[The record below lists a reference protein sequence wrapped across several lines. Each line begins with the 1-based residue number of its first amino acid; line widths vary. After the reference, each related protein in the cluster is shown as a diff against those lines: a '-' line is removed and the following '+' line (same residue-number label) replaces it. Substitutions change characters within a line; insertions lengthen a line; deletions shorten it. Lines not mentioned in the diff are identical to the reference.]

1 MRETC
6 LHIFVAA
13 LAWILLGGPQA
24 ANSQAGVRALVLQA
38 QGEQRSGDFVSAER
52 DYKAALAAA
61 PGFAELHM
69 NLGLLYHLQN
79 RQPEAMAE
87 FQRALKLQPRLA
99 GANFFLGVDYCKSGD
114 AAKAIPYL
122 TAAAKEEPNRKEIW
136 MWLATADEMASR
148 TEARAATLQHALQ
161 LFPGDIDVQ
170 YELGAAYEKLGQ
182 AAVLEIQRKDPPSFR
197 AEQLLGESY
206 AASSEWPVAVLHFQ
220 DAIALAPSAEGLH
233 AELGEVQLHAGNW
246 QAAQQAFD
254 AELMLN
260 PRSVRALA
268 RRGEVKLVQKDLTAA
283 LADWSQATVIDPA
296 QLARVLGVSSQQ
308 TAVAASEQLPDAARA
323 DLAALVPQLRA
334 QDTPASRFALD
345 FISAQTGEAAQTD
358 ASAADSR
365 PPDAPRSIAARC
377 DPAALRRKL
386 DAGNESAAADCA
398 PSLARMPLA
407 PALRAKAAA
416 ALFDAGKYQESL
428 AILASLHSDE
438 AHSADVLYWRARSYE
453 LLSAEVFLKLSQEAP
468 DSYRVHQL
476 LGDMAEAK
484 GDDAKAIEEYRA
496 AVAQKPSLLEL
507 HYTLGHLLWKD
518 LKVPEARAE
527 LQEVLK
533 LDPHHAGALE
543 DMGDTFLLE
552 HQPDA
557 ALPYL
562 TRALDS
568 DAQNPALHRDLGT
581 AYFDQRKYEQAEAEF
596 KVALPSDHDGSVHYK
611 LGRLYQVQGE
621 KDKAAREFAIS
632 AELNRASHAKI
643 EKKTER
649 LTEIEKSPG
658 QPQ

>member
-1 MRETC
+1 MRGAR
-6 LHIFVAA
+6 LHIFFAA
-13 LAWILLGGPQA
+13 LVWMLLGGSPAAKAQTDVQA
-24 ANSQAGVRALVLQA
+24 LALQA
-38 QGEQRSGDFVSAER
+38 QSEQQAGDLAAAER
-52 DYKAALAAA
+52 DYKAALAAD

-69 NLGLLYHLQN
+69 NLGLLYQLQN
-79 RQPEAMAE
+79 RQAEAMAE
-87 FQRALKLQPRLA
+87 FERALKLQPSLA
-99 GANFFLGVDYCKSGD
+99 GANFFLGVDYCKSGE
-114 AAKAIPYL
+114 AGKAIAYL

-136 MWLATADEMASR
+136 MWLASADEMAMR
-148 TEARAATLQHALQ
+148 TEARAATLQKALQ
-161 LFPGDIDVQ
+161 LFPDDIDVQ
-170 YELGAAYEKLGQ
+170 YELGTAYEKLGQ
-182 AAVLEIQRKDPPSFR
+182 AAVLEIQKKDPPSFR

-220 DAIALAPSAEGLH
+220 NAIALAPSAQGLH
-233 AELGEVQLHAGNW
+233 VELGEVQLHAGNW

-254 AELMLN
+254 DELKLN
-260 PRSVRALA
+260 PRSVRAIS
-268 RRGEVKLVQKDLTAA
+268 RRGETELTQKNIAAA
-283 LADWSQATVIDPA
+283 LQDWTQALAIDSV
-296 QLARVLGVSSQQ
+296 QLARILGAGAQQ
-308 TAVAASEQLPDAARA
+308 EPLAASEQLPDATRA

-334 QDTPASRFALD
+334 QDTPASRFALE
-345 FISAQTGEAAQTD
+345 FVAAQTGE
-358 ASAADSR
+358 SA
-365 PPDAPRSIAARC
+365 PPDTRAAPRADAARC
-377 DPAALRRKL
+377 TLAELRREL
-386 DAGNESAAADCA
+386 DAGNESAVASCA

-407 PALRAKAAA
+407 PALRTKAAA
-416 ALFDAGKYQESL
+416 ALFDAGRYQESL
-428 AILASLHSDE
+428 EILAVLQSEE

-453 LLSAEVFLKLSQEAP
+453 QLSAEVFLKLSQEAP

-496 AVAQKPSLLEL
+496 AVAQKPALPEL

-533 LDPHHAGALE
+533 LDSHHAGALE
-543 DMGDTFLLE
+543 DMGDTYLLE

-562 TRALDS
+562 SKALDS

-581 AYFDQRKYEQAEAEF
+581 AYFEDRSYDKAEAEF
-596 KVALPSDHDGSVHYK
+596 KIALPGDHDGSVHYK
-611 LGRLYQVQGE
+611 LARLYQVEGQKE
-621 KDKAAREFAIS
+621 KAAKEFAIS
-632 AELNRASHAKI
+632 AELNRASHARL

-649 LTEIEKSPG
+649 LTDIEKSPG